1 MSTLLLMCAD
11 GFSLLADEPSGH
23 IPQGLL
29 DRARPIG
36 EPLRC
41 GIMGKPFEP
50 RTAIEYGVKNSG
62 FFSFR
67 QRRSK
72 YGAASLAI
80 FNGKHT
86 GRYIRLAAFPTI
98 CSILRMVT

>member
-29 DRARPIG
+29 DRARPI
-36 EPLRC
+36 
-41 GIMGKPFEP
+41 
-50 RTAIEYGVKNSG
+50 
-62 FFSFR
+62 
-67 QRRSK
+67 
-72 YGAASLAI
+72 AI